1 MKNIKE
7 PFGGV
12 FQHLRKPK
20 ENTIYLIAQIIFL
33 IMICL
38 LHAAAAGHYADFYP
52 INGTFQNF
60 NPVRRLMSG
69 QIPYKEFQDY
79 LGIGHLYTGTMMTLL
94 FGGTYRSSL
103 MAYSFLSIFSLA
115 LILLMIFHAI
125 LYKKRIAF
133 VLTNLVLIMLLTK
146 PVFFSNLI
154 VGTGEI
160 GDALDYA
167 LGTGNSARF
176 VRGMI
181 LPVSVA
187 LLRIAYKTYDMLEKR
202 GKIPVKYGELI
213 EICKIGMVAGFAFV
227 WSNDY
232 GINAWLVLCIMIFAA
247 ALTRTRKLGKSIA
260 AAFVGGLVSVISIV
274 LFIEI
279 FTFGHLGNW
288 LHSTLG
294 TGGYQSWYY
303 NSSKSFYLYDADFS
317 YITLL
322 QGLLSLVYL
331 YKLWKA
337 RADRKSMA
345 RYGIPAFANLVC
357 FCAVNEYRLLSGGS
371 SREVALSV
379 LFSTVFAE
387 GFAAVKACFRL
398 KAGMRRFFTYAVA
411 ITSSAWIVSALKD
424 ETVFWRLT
432 EKEGE
437 YLTSMGGN
445 VRTLAEDLTE
455 TEQFLDGS
463 SFFATYASAQE
474 VMGDTFQPSG
484 TDYIIH
490 VLGDSQRKEYLEA
503 FEKGGFEY
511 TATIKNTY
519 THWEY
524 WVERAN
530 WFFYRELYRNWHP
543 VYSNTYETYW
553 KRNEEEYRHTLS
565 EECVIEIQDID
576 DSTKKII
583 VRADSN
589 INGIADVYLDYEVR
603 KRDTGQARLQLQRML
618 KIENTGTVYAPSSS
632 SEMNY
637 LRDSNKEYVPIV
649 VVDGYGES
657 TVTAMP
663 FDSSSLFLYEAKC
676 EDIYQVTF
684 DYIEVSDMI
693 DYKDKSVINVADSAK
708 NRKMLEHASGIVIED
723 FKYPILD
730 VRQEGKSLY
739 IDIETNGIGVNKEG
753 EILKKGN
760 VLRLVR

>member
-1 MKNIKE
+1 MKNLKK

-20 ENTIYLIAQIIFL
+20 ENTVYLIVQGIFL
-33 IMICL
+33 TMICL
-38 LHAAAAGHYADFYP
+38 LHAIAAGHYADFYP

-79 LGIGHLYTGTMMTLL
+79 LGMGHLYTGTLMTLL

-103 MAYSFLSIFSLA
+103 MAYSFLSIVSLA
-115 LILLMIFHAI
+115 LILLMLFQAI

-133 VLTNLVLIMLLTK
+133 ALTNLILIMLLTK
-146 PVFFSNLI
+146 PVFFSNII

-160 GDALDYA
+160 GDALNYA

-176 VRGMI
+176 IRGMI
-181 LPVSVA
+181 LPVSAA
-187 LLRIAYKTYDMLEKR
+187 LLRLTYKIYDVLEKR
-202 GKIPVKYGELI
+202 RKIPVRYGRLTQL
-213 EICKIGMVAGFAFV
+213 CVIGMIAGFTFV

-232 GINAWLVLCIMIFAA
+232 GINSWLVLCFMIFAVV
-247 ALTRTRKLGKSIA
+247 LGKTRNIGKSIA
-260 AAFVGGLVSVISIV
+260 AAFVGGLVSVFSIV
-274 LFIEI
+274 LFVEL
-279 FTFGHLGNW
+279 FTFGHFANW
-288 LHSTLG
+288 FHSTLG

-303 NSSKSFYLYDADFS
+303 NSSKNFYLYDVDFS
-317 YITLL
+317 YSTLL

-331 YKLWKA
+331 YKLWKTG
-337 RADRKSMA
+337 ADRTSIA
-345 RYGIPAFANLVC
+345 RYGVPAFANLVC
-357 FCAVNEYRLLSGGS
+357 FCAVNEYHLLSGGS
-371 SREVALSV
+371 SREVALAALFATV
-379 LFSTVFAE
+379 LAE
-387 GFAAVKACFRL
+387 ILAAMKACLGIKTGMGRL
-398 KAGMRRFFTYAVA
+398 VTYAVA
-411 ITSSAWIVSALKD
+411 ITSLAWIISVLKD
-424 ETVFWRLT
+424 EAVFWRLT

-437 YLTSMGGN
+437 YIASMGGN
-445 VRTLAEDLTE
+445 VRTLADDLAE

-490 VLGDSQRKEYLEA
+490 VLGDSQREKYLEA
-503 FEKGGFEY
+503 FEKGSFEY

-543 VYSNTYETYW
+543 VYSNTYEMYW
-553 KRNEEEYRHTLS
+553 KRNEEEYDHTLS
-565 EECVIEIQDID
+565 QKCVIEIQDID
-576 DSTKKII
+576 ESTKKII
-583 VRADSN
+583 VHADSN

-603 KRDTGQARLQLQRML
+603 EKDSDKARLQLHRML
-618 KIENTGTVYAPSSS
+618 KIENTGTVYAPSASH
-632 SEMNY
+632 EMNY

-663 FDSSSLFLYEAKC
+663 SDSSCLLLHEAAC

-684 DYIEVSDMI
+684 DYIEASDMT
-693 DYKDKSVINVADSAK
+693 DYEDKSVISVADSAK
-708 NRKMLEHASGIVIED
+708 NRKMLELASGIVIGN
-723 FKYPILD
+723 FNYSILG
-730 VRQEGKSLY
+730 VRQEGQNLY
-739 IDIETNGIGVNKEG
+739 IDIETNGIGVNQER
-753 EILKKGN
+753 EILKKEN